1 MAMVESSSVWGTVAM
16 VSYLQKL
23 LTSVDVVESIKSTL
37 GLSNYTG
44 DPCLPAGY
52 GYNWLNCSKDN
63 PGMTAIILS
72 NYQTGGK
79 IPTELNQLTTLTDIY
94 LDGNNLQGDIPDLS
108 YLESLVVL
116 NLSNN
121 KLSGSIPSSLAKL
134 KNLKALYLQNNNLSG
149 KIPDALLRRQNA
161 SLLTFEYSGNP
172 SLCQPNGGECTPS
185 PSSSPQAQANDSNRK
200 KNDIALIV
208 GIIIGCFMLVIA
220 ISAAGI
226 CLLCYCRT
234 KKSNLQNKATES
246 YQVPPVERG
255 HIEVQK
261 VMLERVI
268 PNGQLQQFSSEQIKS
283 ATNNFYIKLG
293 EGGFGSVYRG
303 SLEDKR
309 QVAIKVS
316 SRSSHQGLKEFMN
329 EVDLLSR
336 VHHRNLVDLIGY
348 SNEDN
353 LILVYEFMPSGSLFD
368 CLHGPRSKSSPLS
381 WETRLSIMIDAA
393 QGLHYLHDGCKPEI
407 IHRDIKSSNILMND
421 KMEAKLADFGISR
434 NKLMNATEAAPTI
447 VMGSKGYVDPEYIT
461 SLKLTEKV
469 DVYSFGV
476 VLFEVVCGRR
486 STFYTLP
493 TRQEARIVDW
503 AKSSILRGMIDDIV
517 DPSLGGHYDVDS
529 VWKVLEVALACVE
542 MPSSKRP
549 SMNQVCQDLKEALDV
564 QHRSRNMDVDPPHTG
579 YSTEMS
585 TSFLTNVVVR

>member
-1 MAMVESSSVWGTVAM
+1 M
-16 VSYLQKL
+16 
-23 LTSVDVVESIKSTL
+23 
-37 GLSNYTG
+37 
-44 DPCLPAGY
+44 P
-52 GYNWLNCSKDN
+52 
-63 PGMTAIILS
+63 
-72 NYQTGGK
+72 
-79 IPTELNQLTTLTDIY
+79 
-94 LDGNNLQGDIPDLS
+94 
-108 YLESLVVL
+108 
-116 NLSNN
+116 
-121 KLSGSIPSSLAKL
+121 
-134 KNLKALYLQNNNLSG
+134 
-149 KIPDALLRRQNA
+149 
-161 SLLTFEYSGNP
+161 
-172 SLCQPNGGECTPS
+172 
-185 PSSSPQAQANDSNRK
+185 
-200 KNDIALIV
+200 
-208 GIIIGCFMLVIA
+208 
-220 ISAAGI
+220 
-226 CLLCYCRT
+226 
-234 KKSNLQNKATES
+234 
-246 YQVPPVERG
+246 
-255 HIEVQK
+255 
-261 VMLERVI
+261 ERVI
-268 PNGQLQQFSSEQIKS
+268 PNGQLQQFSSEQIEA
-283 ATNNFYIKLG
+283 ATNNFCIKLG
-293 EGGFGSVYRG
+293 EGGFASVYRG

-309 QVAIKVS
+309 QVAIK
-316 SRSSHQGLKEFMN
+316 
-329 EVDLLSR
+329 VDLLSR

-381 WETRLSIMIDAA
+381 WETRLRIMIDAA
-393 QGLHYLHDGCKPEI
+393 QGLHYLHEGCKPEI

-434 NKLMNATEAAPTI
+434 NKLMNATEAAPTM

-476 VLFEVVCGRR
+476 VLFEVVCGRQ

-493 TRQEARIVDW
+493 TRQETRIVDW
-503 AKSSILRGMIDDIV
+503 AKSSILRGMIDEIV
-517 DPSLGGHYDVDS
+517 DPSLGGHYDVDL